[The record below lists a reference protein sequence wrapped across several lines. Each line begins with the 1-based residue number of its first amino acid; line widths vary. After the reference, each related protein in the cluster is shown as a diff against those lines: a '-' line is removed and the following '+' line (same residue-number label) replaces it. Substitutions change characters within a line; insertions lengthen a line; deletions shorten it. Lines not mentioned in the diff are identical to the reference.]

1 MLSKRT
7 FITIMTMNLVILVL
21 FLFSSLSREYFN
33 DYDVNHSVNEELIT
47 RNTEIE
53 ITDESPDVIYIGT
66 TENECYRAVQEW
78 TYYRKKTI
86 ENTAD
91 INILNDYMDEKQKPY
106 IILDGTLLN
115 QNTDGYVQ
123 LLSQYCSDGG
133 VVIFN
138 RLPEYAV
145 IADNWNVRQ
154 LLGIQFCRSES
165 VTLHEIRLYSGF
177 MLGGETC
184 YSFTGLQDESVAD
197 LERNIP
203 WYDISAR
210 TKSYMVGFISAQDK
224 ESLGLNNEDMPA
236 IIWRSSIG
244 TGKVFAV
251 NGNYMMGSSAIGLLD
266 AMVYESQE
274 YALYS
279 VINAQNLLFT
289 GYPDLTNENEDN
301 LSGIYGMNSIQFC
314 RDILW
319 PSFVA
324 IAQKNNWK
332 ITTFISIRQSVFTN
346 GHPDL
351 DELISYLKY
360 INEESGE
367 AGITLGRIDGNAIAS
382 YIAEDRSILDG
393 WGMKYQYAAGYA
405 QAKNIAELKE
415 WIEDSGELQVFQDIR
430 TIVKEYQRN
439 QQTVGWYSDQITYQN
454 ATTNAAK
461 HRYSDSLLLKSVE
474 TSLAYSNIQVDIH
487 PVLWPENKEDEW
499 QSIAENVSAIVDT
512 FWKPFSVFEKT
523 TISESD
529 VRVRDFLN
537 GVVESE
543 RQGDTLQIH
552 VSKYASDAYLLLR
565 THGEIPVAMDG
576 GSIQKVEEDCYLL
589 TVSQENAVVKM
600 KSKNMLYYTD

>member
-33 DYDVNHSVNEELIT
+33 DYDVNHSVSKTPII
-47 RNTEIE
+47 RNTETQS
-53 ITDESPDVIYIGT
+53 TDESPQVICIAAE
-66 TENECYRAVQEW
+66 ENECYRAVQEW

-91 INILNDYMDEKQKPY
+91 INILNDYMNEKKKPY

-115 QNTDGYVQ
+115 QNTDGYVE
-123 LLSQYCSDGG
+123 LLNQYCSDGG

-138 RLPEYAV
+138 RLPEYSV

-154 LLGIQFCRSES
+154 LLGIQLCRSES
-165 VTLHEIRLYSGF
+165 VTLYEIRLYSGF

-210 TKSYMVGFISAQDK
+210 TKSYMVGFISAQEN
-224 ESLGLNNEDMPA
+224 ESLGLHNEDMPA

-289 GYPDLTNENEDN
+289 GYPDLTNENQDN
-301 LSGIYGMNSIQFC
+301 LSGLYGMNSIQFC

-324 IAQKNNWK
+324 IAEKNNWK
-332 ITTFISIRQSVFTN
+332 ITTFISIRQSVFTD
-346 GHPDL
+346 GQPDL

-367 AGITLGRIDGNAIAS
+367 AGISLGRIDGNEIAS
-382 YIAEDRSILDG
+382 YIAEDHSILDG
-393 WGMKYQYAAGYA
+393 WGMKYQYAAGYV
-405 QAKNIAELKE
+405 QAKNITELKE
-415 WIEDSGELQVFQDIR
+415 RIEGSGTLQVFQDIR

-454 ATTNAAK
+454 VTTNAAK

-499 QSIAENVSAIVDT
+499 QSIAENVSMHVDT
-512 FWKPFSVFEKT
+512 YWKPFSVFEKT

-565 THGEIPVAMDG
+565 THGEIPVTMDG

-589 TVSQENAVVKM
+589 TVSQENAVVKLQ
-600 KSKNMLYYTD
+600 SENMLYYTE

>member
-7 FITIMTMNLVILVL
+7 FITSMTMNLVILVL

-33 DYDVNHSVNEELIT
+33 DYDVNHSVSQTPIIG
-47 RNTEIE
+47 NTETQS
-53 ITDESPDVIYIGT
+53 TDESPQVICIT
-66 TENECYRAVQEW
+66 AEDNECYRAVQEW

-91 INILNDYMDEKQKPY
+91 INILNDYMDEKQKPC

-138 RLPEYAV
+138 RLPEYSV

-154 LLGIQFCRSES
+154 LLGIQLCRSES
-165 VTLHEIRLYSGF
+165 VTLYEIRLYSGF

-210 TKSYMVGFISAQDK
+210 TKSYMVGFISAQEN
-224 ESLGLNNEDMPA
+224 ESLGLHNEDMPA

-289 GYPDLTNENEDN
+289 GYPDLTNENQDN
-301 LSGIYGMNSIQFC
+301 LSGLYGMNSIQFC

-346 GHPDL
+346 GQPDL

-367 AGITLGRIDGNAIAS
+367 AGISLGRIDGNEIAT

-393 WGMKYQYAAGYA
+393 WGMKYQYAAGYV
-405 QAKNIAELKE
+405 QVKNIAELKE

-430 TIVKEYQRN
+430 TIVGEYRRN

-499 QSIAENVSAIVDT
+499 QSIAENVSMHVDT
-512 FWKPFSVFEKT
+512 YWKPFSVFEKT

-565 THGEIPVAMDG
+565 THGEIPVEMDG

-600 KSKNMLYYTD
+600 QSKNMLYYTD

>member
-53 ITDESPDVIYIGT
+53 IIDESPDVIYIGT
-66 TENECYRAVQEW
+66 TENECYDAVQQW
-78 TYYRKKTI
+78 TYYRKITLK
-86 ENTAD
+86 NTTD
-91 INILNDYMDEKQKPY
+91 ISLLEQYMDSEEKPY
-106 IILDGTLLN
+106 IIFDGKLLN
-115 QNTDGYVQ
+115 NNTDEYVQ
-123 LLSQYCSDGG
+123 LLTQYCTSGG
-133 VVIFN
+133 VVIFY
-138 RLPEYAV
+138 RLPEYSV

-154 LLGIQFCRSES
+154 LLGIQLCRSES

-210 TKSYMVGFISAQDK
+210 TKSYMVGFISADEK
-224 ESLGLNNEDMPA
+224 ESMGLNNEDMPA
-236 IIWRSSIG
+236 IIWRSGIG
-244 TGKVFAV
+244 TGKIFAV
-251 NGNYMMGSSAIGLLD
+251 NGNYMMDNTAIGILD
-266 AMVYESQE
+266 AMVYESEE

-279 VINAQNLLFT
+279 VINAQNLSFT
-289 GYPDLTNENEDN
+289 GYPDITNENEDN
-301 LSGIYGMNSIQFC
+301 LAGIYGMNSIQFC

-332 ITTFISIRQSVFTN
+332 ITTFISVKQSVFTSEQ
-346 GHPDL
+346 PDL

-367 AGITLGRIDGNAIAS
+367 AGITLGRMDGNDFAS
-382 YIAEDRSILDG
+382 YIREDRSILDG
-393 WGMKYQYAAGYA
+393 WGMKYQYAAGYV
-405 QAKNIAELKE
+405 QTENIEKIRSL
-415 WIEDSGELQVFQDIR
+415 ISRSGELQVFRDIR
-430 TIVKEYQRN
+430 TIVGEYERN
-439 QQTVGWYSDQITYQN
+439 SQTVGWISDHITYQN
-454 ATTNAAK
+454 ATTNAK
-461 HRYSDSLLLKSVE
+461 QHRDSDSLLLKSME
-474 TSLAYSNIQVDIH
+474 TSLGYSNIQVDIH

-499 QSIAENVSAIVDT
+499 QTIAEKAAGHIDT
-512 FWKPFSVFEKT
+512 YWKPFSAFEKT

-589 TVSQENAVVKM
+589 TVSQENAVVKLQ
-600 KSKNMLYYTD
+600 SENMLYYTE